1 LLKIGAQIEELK
13 GSIAEM
19 EAAVKAAQ
27 EKQVAAK
34 SEIKK
39 HEKDMDEFKD
49 NKEGKTEELKV
60 KTLSRH
66 HVPDGAHG
74 TRWFSSLSGE
84 HSEAKGCHCQ
94 DSTERNADGNTRAR
108 SVHLV
113 FLSFI
118 ALLNIRQYRT
128 NRVRHRLCPRC
139 ASRCLY
145 RDRQYAQGAQSTR
158 EQGRKEQGAYTCPS
172 ASESNPPR

>member
-1 LLKIGAQIEELK
+1 LLKIGAQIEKLK

-34 SEIKK
+34 LEIKK
-39 HEKDMDEFKD
+39 HEKDMDEFKN

-74 TRWFSSLSGE
+74 TQRFSSLSGE
-84 HSEAKGCHCQ
+84 HSEAKGGAAGASCECQ

-108 SVHLV
+108 SV
-113 FLSFI
+113 
-118 ALLNIRQYRT
+118 
-128 NRVRHRLCPRC
+128 
-139 ASRCLY
+139 
-145 RDRQYAQGAQSTR
+145 
-158 EQGRKEQGAYTCPS
+158 
-172 ASESNPPR
+172 